1 MELRHLRYFAA
12 VADELHFGRAALRL
26 RIAQPPL
33 SQQIRN
39 LEDELGV
46 ELFHRT
52 KRRVELT
59 EAGQAFLNRVR
70 VILETAGDAVTEA
83 KRVARGELGRV
94 VIGFMSAAMLDQ
106 FPVILRGFRRS
117 FPDAQVQLS
126 QLPSNEQL
134 KAVASGHIDV
144 GFVDSSHPTP
154 TVMVGDV
161 AVRVER
167 VWSEALLVALPPDHA
182 LARRN
187 NVSLADLA
195 NDPFVT
201 LPRQPATG
209 FYDQIIGLCQSA
221 GFSPTIR
228 QEASQLPAVL
238 ALVAAGLGV
247 AIVPCCVCPQWQRQ
261 IAFRPLAEPASI
273 DVTMIWRA
281 DNASPVLAA
290 FRESVHRESRDAT
303 LTNTV
308 SDAAE

>member
-12 VADELHFGRAALRL
+12 VADELHFGKAAARL
-26 RIAQPPL
+26 GIAQPPL

-59 EAGQAFLNRVR
+59 EAGQVFLNRVR

-106 FPVILRGFRRS
+106 FPAILRGFRRS
-117 FPDAQVQLS
+117 FPDAQMQFA

-144 GFVDSSHPTP
+144 GFVDISDRAPAT
-154 TVMVGDV
+154 MVGDV

-167 VWSEALLVALPPDHA
+167 AWSEALLVALPPDHP
-182 LARRN
+182 LARRPA
-187 NVSLADLA
+187 VALADLA

-209 FYDQIIGLCQSA
+209 YYDQVIGLCQSA
-221 GFSPTIR
+221 GFSPVIR

-238 ALVAAGLGV
+238 TLVAAGLGV
-247 AIVPCCVCPQWQRQ
+247 AVVPCCVCTQWRSQ

-290 FRESVHRESRDAT
+290 FREAVHRESRDAT
-303 LTNTV
+303 LTNAMQ
-308 SDAAE
+308 AAE